1 MAARKDP
8 LLILPY
14 RNKYPVIAPDAFI
27 APNATII
34 GDVTIEAGASIWFG
48 AVLRGDQNHIIVG
61 ARVSVQDNAVI
72 HCNDRRPTVI
82 EADVTVGHGVVMEGC
97 HIHQGVLIGMNA
109 TILDGATVGARA
121 LVAAGSVVL
130 ENQVIPPE
138 VLAAGV
144 PARVKGQL
152 SEALLQRLARA
163 PEFYQELANN
173 YRQEQL

>member
-1 MAARKDP
+1 M
-8 LLILPY
+8 ILSY
-14 RNKYPVIAPDAFI
+14 RNKHPIVAPDVFI

-48 AVLRGDQNHIIVG
+48 AVLRGDENRIIVG
-61 ARVSVQDNAVI
+61 ARVSVQDNTVI
-72 HCNDRRPTVI
+72 HCNERHPTVI
-82 EADVTVGHGVVMEGC
+82 EPDVTIGHGVVMEGC
-97 HIHQGVLIGMNA
+97 HVERGALIGMNA
-109 TILDGATVGARA
+109 TILDGASVGARA

-130 ENQVIPPE
+130 ENQVIPPG

-152 SEALLQRLARA
+152 SEAILQRLARA
-163 PEFYQELANN
+163 PEIYQELANN

>member
-1 MAARKDP
+1 M
-8 LLILPY
+8 ILAY
-14 RNKYPVIAPDAFI
+14 RTKRPVIAPDAFV

-48 AVLRGDQNHIIVG
+48 AVLRGDQNRIIIG

-72 HCNDRRPTVI
+72 HCNKQHPTVI

-97 HIHQGVLIGMNA
+97 HIKQGVLIGMNA

-144 PARVKGQL
+144 PARVKGRL
-152 SEALLQRLARA
+152 SETMLQRLARA

-173 YRQEQL
+173 YRQELL

>member
-1 MAARKDP
+1 M
-8 LLILPY
+8 ILSY
-14 RNKYPVIAPDAFI
+14 RNKHPVIAPDAFI

-34 GDVTIEAGASIWFG
+34 GEVTIEAGASIWFG

-72 HCNDRRPTVI
+72 HCNERHQTVI
-82 EADVTVGHGVVMEGC
+82 EAEVTVGHGVVMEGC
-97 HIHQGVLIGMNA
+97 HIERGALIGMNA

-138 VLAAGV
+138 VLAAGT
-144 PARVKGQL
+144 PARIKGQL
-152 SEALLQRLARA
+152 SEVLLQRMAQA

-173 YRQEQL
+173 YRQERL